1 MENVFYF
8 PFLFKG
14 GRVTLTVEESVEM
27 LQLLSGFD
35 SDSVRLYVTVVANG
49 QFFRNYSHLFLSVRM
64 MC

>member
-27 LQLLSGFD
+27 LHLLSGFD
-35 SDSVRLYVTVVANG
+35 SDFSSAVCNSCG
-49 QFFRNYSHLFLSVRM
+49 
-64 MC
+64 